1 MPAESILS
9 PNRPHDGTNV
19 MSKVT
24 MWGLDVDERDKMR
37 PVSAL
42 ADPRDAMGA
51 TAPHFKFDFVAIFEQ
66 FLCKILHFCI
76 NRNLPSPSD
85 SISVFFL
92 AVSFEKLRI
101 FLVHILFQNFLN
113 VPLD

>member
-76 NRNLPSPSD
+76 NRNLSSPSD
-85 SISVFFL
+85 SISVFF
-92 AVSFEKLRI
+92 
-101 FLVHILFQNFLN
+101 
-113 VPLD
+113 